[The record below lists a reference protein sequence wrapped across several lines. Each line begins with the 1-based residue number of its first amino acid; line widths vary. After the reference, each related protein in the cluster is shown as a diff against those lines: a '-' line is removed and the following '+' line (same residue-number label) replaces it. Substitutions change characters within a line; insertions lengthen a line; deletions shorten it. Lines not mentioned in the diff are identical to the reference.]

1 MAAYD
6 NMDAN
11 LPGLLVGLSSTHTI
25 DSRLADGDIGF
36 GVVAFGSG
44 DGEQCKTNGAEKP
57 LGITCRTALNKSGY
71 KDGDAVNVVRTGKIV
86 AKVSAAINADTEV
99 SVNTVTGEIIAKT
112 NAVTGVAKTVNIT
125 VGVTTGAGDSWEV
138 GDVASISLD
147 GKIYSHTVVAADI
160 GADGGVAGVGTALAG
175 LIEDDDD
182 CKFTAVSLAGVVT
195 VTAKVIGAAANSLVI
210 TASKTSTD
218 GTIAV
223 GTPTAGVDGI
233 ANPNWYAR
241 TSSSASGELI
251 TIDLG

>member
-1 MAAYD
+1 MAAYN

-11 LPGLLVGLSSTHTI
+11 LPGLLVGLASTHTI

-36 GVVAFGSG
+36 GAVAFGSG
-44 DGEQCKTNGAEKP
+44 DGEQCKNSGTGMP
-57 LGITCRTALNKSGY
+57 LGITCRTALDKGGY

-86 AKVSAAINADTEV
+86 AKASAVINADEEV
-99 SVNTVTGEIIAKT
+99 SVNTATGAIIAKT
-112 NAVTGVAKTVNIT
+112 SAVTSVAKSVGIT
-125 VGVTTGAGDSWEV
+125 VGITAGAGNSWAV

-147 GKIYSHTVVAADI
+147 GKTYTHTVVAADI
-160 GADGGVAGVGTALAG
+160 GEDGGVAGVGTALAK

-210 TASKTSTD
+210 SASKTSTD
-218 GTIAV
+218 GTITV

-233 ANPNWYAR
+233 VNPNWYAR

>member
-6 NMDAN
+6 NMDSN

-44 DGEQCKTNGAEKP
+44 DGEQCKNNGAEKP
-57 LGITCRTALNKSGY
+57 LGITCRTALDKSGY

-99 SVNTVTGEIIAKT
+99 SVNTVTGAIIAKT
-112 NAVTGVAKTVNIT
+112 NAVTGVAKTVGIT
-125 VGVTTGAGDSWEV
+125 VGGSWVV
-138 GDVASISLD
+138 GNVASISLG

-160 GADGGVAGVGTALAG
+160 GTDSGVAGVGTALAK

-210 TASKTSTD
+210 SASKTSTD

>member
-6 NMDAN
+6 NMDSN

-44 DGEQCKTNGAEKP
+44 DGEQCKNNGTEKP
-57 LGITCRTALNKSGY
+57 LGITCRTALDKSGY

-86 AKVSAAINADTEV
+86 AKVSAVINADTEV
-99 SVNTVTGEIIAKT
+99 SVNTVTGAIIAKT
-112 NAVTGVAKTVNIT
+112 NAVTGVAKTVDIT
-125 VGVTTGAGDSWEV
+125 VGITVGSSWAV
-138 GDVASISLD
+138 GDVASISLG

-160 GADGGVAGVGTALAG
+160 GTDSGVAGVGAALAE

-195 VTAKVIGAAANSLVI
+195 VTAKVIGTAANSLVI
-210 TASKTSTD
+210 SASKTSVG

-223 GTPTAGVDGI
+223 GTPIAGVDGI
-233 ANPNWYAR
+233 VNPNWYAR

>member
-11 LPGLLVGLSSTHTI
+11 LPGLLVGLASTHTI

-36 GVVAFGSG
+36 GAVAFGSG
-44 DGEQCKTNGAEKP
+44 DGEQCKNNGTGNP
-57 LGITCRTALNKSGY
+57 LGITCRTALDKGGY

-86 AKVSAAINADTEV
+86 AKASAVINADAEV
-99 SVNTVTGEIIAKT
+99 SVNTATGAIIAKT
-112 NAVTGVAKTVNIT
+112 SAVTSVAKSVGIT
-125 VGVTTGAGDSWEV
+125 VGVTAGAGNSWAV

-147 GKIYSHTVVAADI
+147 GKTYTHTVVAADI
-160 GADGGVAGVGTALAG
+160 GADGGVAGVGAALAD
-175 LIEDDDD
+175 LIESDSD
-182 CKFTAVSLAGVVT
+182 CPFNAVSLAGVVT
-195 VTAKVIGAAANSLVI
+195 VTAKVAGAAANSLVI
-210 TASKTSTD
+210 SASKTSTD
-218 GTIAV
+218 GTITV

-233 ANPNWYAR
+233 VNPNWHAR

>member
-57 LGITCRTALNKSGY
+57 LGITCRTALDKSGY

-99 SVNTVTGEIIAKT
+99 SVNTVTGAIIAKT
-112 NAVTGVAKTVNIT
+112 NAVTGVAKTVAIT
-125 VGVTTGAGDSWEV
+125 VGVTTGNSWAV

-147 GKIYSHTVVAADI
+147 GKNYSHTVVTADI
-160 GADGGVAGVGTALAG
+160 GADGGVAGVGSALAK

-195 VTAKVIGAAANSLVI
+195 VTAKVIGVAANSLVI
-210 TASKTSTD
+210 SASKTSTD